1 MNRTTVSLG
10 LMAALLVG
18 GCATSNPDL
27 IRRNEAQR
35 LSTVVDATVLTVRPV
50 IIDGSQTGAGA
61 VAGGAV
67 GAIAGSS
74 VGGRRESA
82 AIGLLGAVAGAVL
95 GNVIERSSTRE
106 ESVEILVQLRTGER
120 RAIVQG
126 NGGEGFR
133 PGDAVMLVSN
143 GGRVRVMRAPD
154 GLPAQPGP
162 VSRPAPMPGTRR

>member
-10 LMAALLVG
+10 LIAALMLG

-67 GAIAGSS
+67 GAIAGSA

-126 NGGEGFR
+126 NGGELFR
-133 PGDAVMLVSN
+133 PGEAVMLVSN
-143 GGRVRVMRAPD
+143 GGRVRVMRAPA
-154 GLPAQPGP
+154 GLPAQPAP
-162 VSRPAPMPGTRR
+162 MSRPYPMPGTRS